1 MRKRIKIHTF
11 DPDKSHLSSE
21 LKASFLLNCTLQ
33 SSVSRVP
40 GVGSVTTS
48 LLSEQNIFTVG
59 DLLQAAPTFQAL
71 KNVVGVVNHH
81 RIYDAL
87 LAFRE
92 KHGTGMP
99 STPVMRGESEKRS
112 FHETQ
117 DTDKL
122 VKELEVLGLVD
133 NKEDEALEKQ
143 ITACVTV

>member
-1 MRKRIKIHTF
+1 MRKRTKVHTF

-48 LLSEQNIFTVG
+48 LLAEENIFTVG
-59 DLLQAAPTFQAL
+59 DLLQAAPTFEAL
-71 KNVVGVVNHH
+71 KRVVGTVNQH

-87 LAFRE
+87 MAFQE
-92 KHGTGMP
+92 KHGKGMP
-99 STPVMRGESEKRS
+99 STPVMRGENEKRS
-112 FHETQ
+112 NA
-117 DTDKL
+117 DTDRL

-133 NKEDEALEKQ
+133 NKEDEALERE